1 MVLISVE
8 EGRHV
13 PAEEAFRC
21 GSSEYYGPGFRVEP
35 YMGVEDVPFFKYICR
50 HAEECVC
57 GLAVGCSR

>member
-1 MVLISVE
+1 MVLINVE

-13 PAEEAFRC
+13 PAEEAFRR

-35 YMGVEDVPFFKYICR
+35 YMGVEDVPVFKYICR
-50 HAEECVC
+50 HAEKCVC